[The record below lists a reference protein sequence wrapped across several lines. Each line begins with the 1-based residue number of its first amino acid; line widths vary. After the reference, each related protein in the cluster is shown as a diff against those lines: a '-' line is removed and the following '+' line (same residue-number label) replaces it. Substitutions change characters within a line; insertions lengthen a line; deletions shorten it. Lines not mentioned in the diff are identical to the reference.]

1 MIVVLNEIDAVE
13 YGLNIFDKVE
23 LKSGKEKIVVNL
35 DITNKLV
42 KHGHV

>member
-1 MIVVLNEIDAVE
+1 
-13 YGLNIFDKVE
+13 VE

-42 KHGHV
+42 KHGHVWVFQDVLDRFPLKEW